1 MIHCSFNPI
10 PAFDVGNSE
19 GLAGNNR
26 QRTSSASCP
35 AKCVGIKM
43 RWGMIGLWHFP
54 FSPVAGSLCDLTAAG
69 DRRYFRACAT
79 PNVFS
84 NGLTKPVPACVS
96 GSIRGR
102 ARAARRSPGISSS
115 RSIEETAVWAAAFK
129 PNMAYFEAMGIEGIR
144 LLEDLLAAMPE
155 DVPVILD
162 AKRSDIGETQ
172 KYYAQGYFGG
182 WNVDAV
188 TLNPFLGYDSIEPFL
203 DWEGKGIY
211 LLAVTS
217 NAGSADFQRQKL
229 ADGRSVF
236 ELVTALGERAK
247 AEGRKTDVGY
257 VVGLTNAADVLEKIP
272 DAPLLVPGLG
282 AQGGDLASL
291 AAAARS
297 APDVIN
303 VSRGILYAGD
313 ERGFGERA
321 QDWAEKIAAAYGK

>member
-1 MIHCSFNPI
+1 
-10 PAFDVGNSE
+10 V
-19 GLAGNNR
+19 
-26 QRTSSASCP
+26 
-35 AKCVGIKM
+35 
-43 RWGMIGLWHFP
+43 
-54 FSPVAGSLCDLTAAG
+54 VAG
-69 DRRYFRACAT
+69 
-79 PNVFS
+79 V
-84 NGLTKPVPACVS
+84 
-96 GSIRGR
+96 
-102 ARAARRSPGISSS
+102 ARRSCEDILKSRTTNEEVELPTRPTHLINMRFADRLQKRIEITGSRLCVGLDPRPGDGGAAFARNFLEQVIA
-115 RSIEETAVWAAAFK
+115 ETAVWAAAYK

-144 LLEDLLAAMPE
+144 LLEDLLAKMPE

-172 KYYAQGYFGG
+172 KYYAQGYFAG

-203 DWEGKGIY
+203 DWEGKGVY

-217 NAGSADFQRQKL
+217 NPGSADFQRQKL

-247 AEGRKTDVGY
+247 EEGRATDVGY

-282 AQGGDLASL
+282 AQGGDLAAL
-291 AAAARS
+291 AAAART

-303 VSRGILYAGD
+303 VSRGILYAAD
-313 ERGFGERA
+313 DRGFGARA
-321 QDWAEKIAAAYGK
+321 RKWAEKISSAYGQ

>member
-1 MIHCSFNPI
+1 MRY
-10 PAFDVGNSE
+10 AE
-19 GLAGNNR
+19 RLQ
-26 QRTSSASCP
+26 QRIQKTGSRL
-35 AKCVGIKM
+35 CVGLDP
-43 RWGMIGLWHFP
+43 RPGDG
-54 FSPVAGSLCDLTAAG
+54 GAA
-69 DRRYFRACAT
+69 F
-79 PNVFS
+79 
-84 NGLTKPVPACVS
+84 
-96 GSIRGR
+96 
-102 ARAARRSPGISSS
+102 ARNFLEQVIA
-115 RSIEETAVWAAAFK
+115 ETAPWAAAYK

-144 LLEDLLAAMPE
+144 LLEDLLAGMPE

-172 KYYAQGYFGG
+172 KYYAQGYFGS

-217 NAGSADFQRQKL
+217 NPGSADFQQQKL
-229 ADGRSVF
+229 ADGRAVF

-247 AEGRKTDVGY
+247 EEGRATDVGY

-303 VSRGILYAGD
+303 VSRGILYAAD
-313 ERGFGERA
+313 DRGFGARA
-321 QDWAEKIAAAYGK
+321 QGWAEKIAAAYGK

>member
-1 MIHCSFNPI
+1 MTY
-10 PAFDVGNSE
+10 AE
-19 GLAGNNR
+19 RLQ
-26 QRTSSASCP
+26 QRIDKTGSRL
-35 AKCVGIKM
+35 CVGLDP
-43 RWGMIGLWHFP
+43 RPGDGGASFARN
-54 FSPVAGSLCDLTAAG
+54 FLTQ
-69 DRRYFRACAT
+69 
-79 PNVFS
+79 V
-84 NGLTKPVPACVS
+84 
-96 GSIRGR
+96 
-102 ARAARRSPGISSS
+102 
-115 RSIEETAVWAAAFK
+115 IEETAIWAAAYK
-129 PNMAYFEAMGIEGIR
+129 PNMAYFEAMGIEGIK
-144 LLEDLLAAMPE
+144 LLEDLLANMPE

-203 DWEGKGIY
+203 DFEGKGIY

-217 NAGSADFQRQKL
+217 NAGSADFQQQKL

-247 AEGRKTDVGY
+247 SENRATDVGY
-257 VVGLTNAADVLEKIP
+257 VVGLTNAGDVLDRIP

-291 AAAARS
+291 ASAGRT

-303 VSRGILYAGD
+303 VSRGILYAAD
-313 ERGFGERA
+313 ERGFGARA
-321 QDWAEKIAAAYGK
+321 RDWAEKIASVYPK

>member
-1 MIHCSFNPI
+1 MRYAEKLQERIRKTGSR
-10 PAFDVGNSE
+10 
-19 GLAGNNR
+19 L
-26 QRTSSASCP
+26 
-35 AKCVGIKM
+35 CVGLDP
-43 RWGMIGLWHFP
+43 RP
-54 FSPVAGSLCDLTAAG
+54 G
-69 DRRYFRACAT
+69 DGGAEF
-79 PNVFS
+79 
-84 NGLTKPVPACVS
+84 
-96 GSIRGR
+96 
-102 ARAARRSPGISSS
+102 ARNFLKQVIA
-115 RSIEETAVWAAAFK
+115 ETAIWAAAFK
-129 PNMAYFEAMGIEGIR
+129 PNIAYFEAMGIEGIQ
-144 LLEDLLAAMPE
+144 LLEDLLADMPD

-172 KYYAQGYFGG
+172 KYYAQGYFGR

-217 NAGSADFQRQKL
+217 NPGSADFQRQAL

-236 ELVTALGERAK
+236 ELVTALGDRAA

-257 VVGLTNAADVLEKIP
+257 VVGLTNAAEVLEKIP

-282 AQGGDLASL
+282 AQGGDLAAL
-291 AAAARS
+291 AAANRS

-313 ERGFGERA
+313 ELGFGARA
-321 QDWAEKIAAAYGK
+321 KAWADRISAAFPG